1 LGLQFPIS
9 IGEGKTK
16 VWPYL
21 NTVERSLDELHF
33 FCLPLYPKR
42 NDFDPYN
49 KISLVGGSKYK
60 HKVHLEDF
68 WENAV
73 DENEIRKR
81 LHSRLPLTLSEHATY
96 SRFLIKWRR
105 TQT

>member
-1 LGLQFPIS
+1 MGLQFPIS
-9 IGEGKTK
+9 IGEGKNEVCPCLK
-16 VWPYL
+16 AA
-21 NTVERSLDELHF
+21 ERSSDELHF
-33 FCLPLYPKR
+33 FRLRLYTRR

-49 KISLVGGSKYK
+49 RISLVGGSKYQ

-81 LHSRLPLTLSEHATY
+81 L
-96 SRFLIKWRR
+96 
-105 TQT
+105 